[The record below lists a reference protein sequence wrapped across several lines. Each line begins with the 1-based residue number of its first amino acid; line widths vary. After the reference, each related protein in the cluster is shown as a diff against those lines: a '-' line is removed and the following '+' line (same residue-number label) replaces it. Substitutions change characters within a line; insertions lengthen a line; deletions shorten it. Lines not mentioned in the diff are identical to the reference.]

1 MKEELF
7 NYTVKKYQ
15 VSEFLDTNPIRPL
28 KKEVQG
34 DFWGVIED
42 TMSSTRSTSYT
53 PWGDYTFKSDYDTEE
68 KFVEHYGNPL
78 AQLYLNRV
86 IVSVTKE
93 NDKVSF
99 KVFNYYKSRRVAGKW
114 FRLKTNCKFITFN
127 YKTNALYIGSLDNYH
142 LKRKCRKRVS
152 RVLFNNDPI
161 NQMRRHLRDSFNII
175 VDKDKVDIPT
185 IVNQVISTFVNAIP
199 GTEKYPELLS
209 EQKIYRR
216 YLDAQGIKYPN
227 NWFELV
233 EAYPQPKKKDLVKCD
248 YKYVDALMR
257 VHNLKGDKIKK
268 SLHNVSKFVDAKHLN
283 NACEFFGEKFILN
296 QPDEVINLLLSA
308 WDVSLLSQNFF
319 NNYSLSKSEKLN
331 FFEIYKLYY
340 KKLIDYHT
348 VNDHI
353 RFYNFLQNVEPVK
366 WKSKTHDEFSQE
378 HYDWSEKYNH
388 YTNGDFNRIYNQGF
402 VDKVNEVILT
412 KDGPYFPEVLI
423 TSKRYNNESF
433 FQNNCVKTYI
443 KRVGSVLISLRRG
456 EGETEER
463 ASIEIEV
470 TPLVWPDEM
479 YFMLRRVQTLGKR
492 NSKLDNS
499 WDDVL
504 SKLDERIEYIVRERL
519 FDTLQIGGEFGGRKV
534 FSDYTIKEYD
544 RPQVDWN
551 VGVVKNQKKGVYLS
565 WENDSI
571 MKLNSYSYNI
581 VPIENDDDIF
591 PL

>member
-28 KKEVQG
+28 KKEVQN

-53 PWGDYTFKSDYDTEE
+53 PWGDYTFKTEYDTEE

-296 QPDEVINLLLSA
+296 QSDEVINLLLSA

-443 KRVGSVLISLRRG
+443 KRVGSLLISVRRG

-470 TPLVWPDEM
+470 TPLVFPDEM
-479 YFMLRRVQTLGKR
+479 YFNLRRVQTLGKFNQR
-492 NSKLDNS
+492 LDES
-499 WDDVL
+499 WNDVL
-504 SKLDERIEYIVRERL
+504 SKLDDRIEYIVRERL

-534 FSDYTIKEYD
+534 FSDYEIKEYD
-544 RPQVDWN
+544 RTGYD
-551 VGVVKNQKKGVYLS
+551 GVINIKKGVYLS

-571 MKLNSYSYNI
+571 MKLNSYNYNV
-581 VPIENDDDIF
+581 VPVHNWGDDDVF